1 MGSCIHILHFLNI
14 NIQFLYSY
22 LGILTYNCEA
32 NVIRSTSTMLR
43 LEIESV
49 EKRKEVEMPKSKTT
63 RLFSCKERKSTGMS
77 DFPAFFGV
85 KYVRITFLIFPLGL
99 VFSRNS
105 FYKKH
110 KNLQGILFLR
120 QFLIQLTYC
129 FLIFFTNFFNLMD
142 TSRKIPFIFFTSPFT
157 KKF

>member
-1 MGSCIHILHFLNI
+1 MLAYGIFLIMLHPFVNNHWEEDGEWEVAFILHFLNI

-49 EKRKEVEMPKSKTT
+49 EKRKEVEMLKSKTT

-120 QFLIQLTYC
+120 
-129 FLIFFTNFFNLMD
+129 
-142 TSRKIPFIFFTSPFT
+142 
-157 KKF
+157 